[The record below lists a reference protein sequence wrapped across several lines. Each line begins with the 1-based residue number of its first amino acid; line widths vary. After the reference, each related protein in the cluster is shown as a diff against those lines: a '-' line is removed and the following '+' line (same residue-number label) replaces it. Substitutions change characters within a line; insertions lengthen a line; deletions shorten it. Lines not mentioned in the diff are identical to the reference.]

1 MEKRGMQNKNT
12 VEIADRMSR
21 KRAVV
26 MTAAAIVFLGV
37 QLIARPIFLRNGAV
51 LTHNVIDWWAVNAIL
66 LMALLVTRLQGGL
79 LNSRE
84 VRALINDDVSRE
96 HHRSGIVTGFWTAMI
111 VAMSIYFLPVFAEY
125 SSREA
130 VYLIVTASV
139 GAALLKFC
147 WLELRA
153 HRDA

>member
-1 MEKRGMQNKNT
+1 MSTKST

-26 MTAAAIVFLGV
+26 MTAATLVFLGV

-51 LTHNVIDWWAVNAIL
+51 LTRNGIDWWAVNAII

-84 VRALINDDVSRE
+84 IRALINDDVSRD
-96 HHRSGIVTGFWTAMI
+96 HHRSGIVAGFWTAM
-111 VAMSIYFLPVFAEY
+111 AMAMAIYFIPAFSDY
-125 SSREA
+125 PSREA
-130 VYLIVTASV
+130 VYLIVTTAV
-139 GAALLKFC
+139 GAALLNFC
-147 WLELRA
+147 YLELRA
-153 HRDA
+153 HRDK